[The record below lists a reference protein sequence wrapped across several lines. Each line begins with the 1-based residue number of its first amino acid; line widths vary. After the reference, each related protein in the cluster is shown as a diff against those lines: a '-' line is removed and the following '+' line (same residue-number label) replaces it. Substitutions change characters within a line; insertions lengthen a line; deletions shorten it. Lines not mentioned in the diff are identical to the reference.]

1 MASPSPVQPATL
13 REVWLRRGTV
23 SNPHAP
29 GHRHPVSLS
38 ELGNA
43 AARETFTTATLPF
56 AAAWTDLFRSMIASG
71 HDLRW
76 RENGPGVGRDT
87 RIAYS
92 GLFGRYMARAYL
104 TGNEDVRVLVPLD
117 EAKRL
122 LDGTPYSIEK
132 CPPGHGLEADWI
144 GVDGRRRLVIAEAK
158 GSFDKG
164 VRTWSGPDRL
174 PDVLHTALGQAQRT
188 AVFRT
193 SFSGAL
199 PAKRWAVASRW
210 ANEENGRCPTI
221 LAWDPDEGELDDD
234 DYEGLARLLHR
245 IDVEA
250 VLKGLGHA
258 GAVETVNVRPPSP
271 RLPGDMW
278 LRVGDQP
285 VDPGFAAVLGPVGI
299 YPLRGRDDLDRVRLI
314 RELTPNVAFASLS
327 SRYASTIFRDPPAY
341 GEGMSDEAVKP
352 APVGSDRFTQR
363 AGLTVAWPMSNQ
375 DIRLADE

>member
-1 MASPSPVQPATL
+1 MTSASPVQSATL
-13 REVWLRRGTV
+13 REVWLRRGTS

-29 GHRHPVSLS
+29 GHWRPISLS

-56 AAAWTDLFRSMIASG
+56 AAAWTNLFENMIAAG

-76 RENGPGVGRDT
+76 RANGPGVGRDA

-92 GLFGRYMARAYL
+92 SLFGRYMARAYL
-104 TGNEDVRVLVPLD
+104 TGTEDVRVLVPLD
-117 EAKRL
+117 EAKRSL
-122 LDGTPYSIEK
+122 GGTPYSIEK
-132 CPPGHGLEADWI
+132 HPPGYGLEADWI

-158 GSFDKG
+158 GSFNRG
-164 VRTWSGPDRL
+164 VRTWLGPNHL
-174 PDVLHTALGQAQRT
+174 PDVLRTALGQAQRT

-193 SFSGAL
+193 SVSSPL

-210 ANEENGRCPTI
+210 ANEENGLHPTV

-234 DYEGLARLLHR
+234 DYGALARLLHR
-245 IDVEA
+245 VDVEGI
-250 VLKGLGHA
+250 LKGLGH
-258 GAVETVNVRPPSP
+258 VEAMQTVNARPPSL

-285 VDPGFAAVLGPVGI
+285 IDPGFAAMLGPVGI

-314 RELTPNVAFASLS
+314 RELAPDVALASLS
-327 SRYASTIFRDPPAY
+327 SRYASTIFRDPLMY
-341 GEGMSDEAVKP
+341 GEGTSDEAIKP
-352 APVGSDRFTQR
+352 SPAGSDRFAQR
-363 AGLTVAWPMSNQ
+363 AGLTVAWPMPDQ
-375 DIRLADE
+375 DIAFAEE